1 MAETSNI
8 NLLGNTTRVETPF
21 IRVQIGAYTFGVSD
35 TLTKNPG
42 YQMNNRLNRSI
53 AGIQYPNYIKSLT
66 IQKINGAVN
75 KYSLVINYPITMGDD
90 PNFFEKVF
98 SSVSDTRKIVFSYG
112 DLSAPMFTYRD
123 EEATITKISQSFS
136 ASSSMITYTIN
147 AISSA
152 TLLTGGAYTFFAKRD
167 KPSNVIKELFKGYD
181 TYGLKDIFT
190 GMRDYETII
199 SKNLIADDDAI
210 VDINTKSNISILDYI
225 YYLVSCMIPNGS
237 SSSLTVSNTYSM
249 IVCDDTT
256 SGIDGPYFK
265 VVSNDNKTM
274 SDGAYVIDYGYP
286 TQNIVTDFQVEN
298 NEVYSLFYK
307 FNQNLSDNNY
317 TQRIND
323 NGVLEDVFAPV
334 LSSKNDNYLTRT
346 NDITWWNNMT
356 SYPIKASITFKGL
369 LKPAILMSYVR
380 LNVLYYGRKHVASG
394 VYVVT
399 SQTDRI
405 SESGFST
412 TLGLMRVQGDTYEF

>member
-1 MAETSNI
+1 
-8 NLLGNTTRVETPF
+8 
-21 IRVQIGAYTFGVSD
+21 
-35 TLTKNPG
+35 
-42 YQMNNRLNRSI
+42 
-53 AGIQYPNYIKSLT
+53 
-66 IQKINGAVN
+66 
-75 KYSLVINYPITMGDD
+75 MGDD

-237 SSSLTVSNTYSM
+237 SPSLTVSNTYSM

-265 VVSNDNKTM
+265 IVSNDNKTM

-323 NGVLEDVFAPV
+323 DGVLENVFAPV

>member
-1 MAETSNI
+1 M
-8 NLLGNTTRVETPF
+8 
-21 IRVQIGAYTFGVSD
+21 
-35 TLTKNPG
+35 
-42 YQMNNRLNRSI
+42 
-53 AGIQYPNYIKSLT
+53 
-66 IQKINGAVN
+66 
-75 KYSLVINYPITMGDD
+75 
-90 PNFFEKVF
+90 
-98 SSVSDTRKIVFSYG
+98 
-112 DLSAPMFTYRD
+112 
-123 EEATITKISQSFS
+123 
-136 ASSSMITYTIN
+136 
-147 AISSA
+147 
-152 TLLTGGAYTFFAKRD
+152 
-167 KPSNVIKELFKGYD
+167 
-181 TYGLKDIFT
+181 
-190 GMRDYETII
+190 
-199 SKNLIADDDAI
+199 
-210 VDINTKSNISILDYI
+210 
-225 YYLVSCMIPNGS
+225 
-237 SSSLTVSNTYSM
+237 
-249 IVCDDTT
+249 
-256 SGIDGPYFK
+256 
-265 VVSNDNKTM
+265 
-274 SDGAYVIDYGYP
+274 
-286 TQNIVTDFQVEN
+286 
-298 NEVYSLFYK
+298 FYK